1 MRGWAASWTRRGP
14 GGGGEALASQ
24 QQCRGETDVIA
35 SRSAPGRVSEPPE
48 VRVVLIWNVRMP
60 GRSKPE
66 LPERLDLRELDI
78 DGGGQPVIP
87 AGSTVERFGVYEP
100 ALDVGE
106 CGLAAL
112 HIDHRTIVR
121 RQGIARL
128 PDRMGVRL
136 FISRERL
143 PQLSLLLGRAR
154 ENPIYGCGPFLE
166 DQAAVEQVSQSHGIR
181 LSQ

>member
-1 MRGWAASWTRRGP
+1 M
-14 GGGGEALASQ
+14 
-24 QQCRGETDVIA
+24 
-35 SRSAPGRVSEPPE
+35 
-48 VRVVLIWNVRMP
+48 VLMGNVRMS
-60 GRSKPE
+60 GRPE
-66 LPERLDLRELDI
+66 PKLPERLDFRELDSE
-78 DGGGQPVIP
+78 GGAQPTIP
-87 AGSTVERFGVYEP
+87 AGSTVEGFRVAEL

-106 CGLAAL
+106 SGLAAI
-112 HIDHRTIVR
+112 HVDHRAIVR

-166 DQAAVEQVSQSHGIR
+166 DQAAVEQISQSHGIR